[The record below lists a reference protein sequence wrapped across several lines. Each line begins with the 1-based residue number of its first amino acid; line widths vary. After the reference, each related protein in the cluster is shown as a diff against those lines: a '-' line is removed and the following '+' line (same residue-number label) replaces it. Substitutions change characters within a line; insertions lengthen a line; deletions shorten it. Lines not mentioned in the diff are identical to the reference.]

1 MLFQHYNKYTTNL
14 LPDLLRMKVQLIL
27 LVFAI
32 AITGSSCSK
41 STDNTSN
48 GELPAQT
55 LIDVAYGSDPLQ
67 KMDIYLP
74 QGRTTANTKV
84 AVLIHGGAWL
94 AGDKADFNNDIP
106 TLRAQLPDYAF
117 FNINYRLATLQGAN
131 RWPTQLN
138 DVNAAYQFLKNKF
151 NEYQVN
157 GDKTIVL
164 GASAGAQLALMQ
176 AYQNNSDNKIKVV
189 VDLFGPTDLTD
200 LYNNPPDPQY
210 PNLLQIFMSGTP
222 TSNTANYNSASPI
235 RFVNNQ
241 VPPTII
247 FHGTNDNV
255 VPIRQSDSLHARLQR
270 ANVITQYTRYNGEAH
285 GWSGNNL
292 VDTYNKSVAFI
303 KQYNP

>member
-1 MLFQHYNKYTTNL
+1 MQPSQWHAVMRYQLLAISFIIIMLST
-14 LPDLLRMKVQLIL
+14 
-27 LVFAI
+27 
-32 AITGSSCSK
+32 SCSK
-41 STDNTSN
+41 SNDATADNSSVQ
-48 GELPAQT
+48 AQT
-55 LIDVAYGSDPLQ
+55 LIDVAYGTDPLQ

-74 QGRTTANTKV
+74 QGRTTTNTKV
-84 AVLIHGGAWL
+84 AMLIHGGAWL

-106 TLRAQLPDYAF
+106 LLRAQLPDYAF

-157 GDKTIVL
+157 GDKVIVL

-176 AYQNNSDNKIKVV
+176 AYQNNNDRKIKVV

-222 TSNTANYNSASPI
+222 TTNATNYNSASPL
-235 RFVNNQ
+235 RFINNQ

-255 VPIRQSDSLHARLQR
+255 VPIRQSDSLHAQLQR
-270 ANVITQYTRYNGEAH
+270 VNVITQYTKYNGEAH

-303 KQYNP
+303 KQNNP

>member
-1 MLFQHYNKYTTNL
+1 MQLLQWHTAVRYQLLALSFIIIMLGT
-14 LPDLLRMKVQLIL
+14 
-27 LVFAI
+27 
-32 AITGSSCSK
+32 SCSK
-41 STDNTSN
+41 SNDATADNNSVQ
-48 GELPAQT
+48 AQT
-55 LIDVAYGSDPLQ
+55 LIDVAYGTDPLQ

-74 QGRTTANTKV
+74 QGRTTTDTKV
-84 AVLIHGGAWL
+84 AILIHGGAWL

-106 TLRAQLPDYAF
+106 LLRAQLPDYAF

-138 DVNAAYQFLKNKF
+138 DVNAAYQFLRSKF
-151 NEYQVN
+151 ASYQVN
-157 GDKTIVL
+157 GDKVIVL

-176 AYQNNSDNKIKVV
+176 AYQNNNDRKIKAV

-222 TSNTANYNSASPI
+222 TTNAANYNSASPL
-235 RFVNNQ
+235 RFINNQ

-255 VPIRQSDSLHARLQR
+255 VPIRQSDSLHAQLQR
-270 ANVITQYTRYNGEAH
+270 VNVITQYTKYNGEAH

-303 KQYNP
+303 KQHNP